1 MSEEEG
7 GWIERGQLSKRA
19 WWCAMSVWSDDTN
32 INKVLKAIKELT
44 IDGRQTVDEPT
55 LISKLAKDGTRL
67 SPLDLSKILLTLE
80 LLGYIN
86 VQLSTKEEKLIKLLK
101 TT

>member
-1 MSEEEG
+1 
-7 GWIERGQLSKRA
+7 
-19 WWCAMSVWSDDTN
+19 MSVWSDDTS

-44 IDGRQTVDEPT
+44 INGRQAVDEST
-55 LISKLAKDGTRL
+55 LLSKLAKEGMKL

-80 LLGYIN
+80 LLGYVN

>member
-1 MSEEEG
+1 
-7 GWIERGQLSKRA
+7 
-19 WWCAMSVWSDDTN
+19 MSVWSDDTD

-44 IDGRQTVDEPT
+44 AYGSQSIDEST

-67 SPLDLSKILLTLE
+67 SPADISKILLILE
-80 LLGYIN
+80 TLGYIS

-101 TT
+101 VT